1 MTAAS
6 VSEHP
11 MLRAVNTS
19 RRAFADVASVEPV
32 YMTPGDKATALR
44 GLAALKAQVE
54 EAEMRLLAAAGDLAQ
69 DTGARD
75 AGQWLAHEAH
85 LDPRTCHSELK
96 LAQAI
101 DEKCS
106 QVAASMRAG
115 AVNRAQAQVIVTAL
129 EKLPPEIDQV
139 TRRRAEKHLVELAGQ
154 FGPRELR
161 TLGDRILSVVAPD
174 IADEADARALER
186 EERSARIKTSIR
198 FKRLGDGITR
208 IVGQVPDAVAARL
221 ETYLDAFSSPR
232 VSTGERLPRSRRLG
246 QAFCA
251 LLEHLDPKKLP
262 DHGGDATTVMVTIPL
277 EDLRRDLATAG
288 IIGSLEGDLQ
298 ITADEA
304 RRLACTAKIIPVV
317 LGGKGEILDLG
328 RAQRLFNA
336 SQRKALRLRDKQ
348 CRAEGCSIPATWCEA
363 HHSHPWSAGGKT
375 DLADGVL
382 LCSHHH
388 QVAHDP
394 HMTHELT
401 STGAW
406 RFHRRP

>member
-1 MTAAS
+1 M
-6 VSEHP
+6 
-11 MLRAVNTS
+11 
-19 RRAFADVASVEPV
+19 
-32 YMTPGDKATALR
+32 YMKPGDKAAALVEVV
-44 GLAALKAQVE
+44 ALKAQVDE
-54 EAEMRLLAAAGDLAQ
+54 LELRVLAGSGDLAQ
-69 DTGARD
+69 DNGAKD

-85 LDPRTCHSELK
+85 LDPRSCHGELK

-101 DEKCS
+101 DEKWR
-106 QVAASMRAG
+106 VVGAGMRAG
-115 AVNRAQAQVIVTAL
+115 SVNRAQAQVIVAAL
-129 EKLPPEIDQV
+129 DKLPPEIDQV
-139 TRRRAEKHLVELAGQ
+139 TTRRAEKHLVELAGQ

-186 EERSARIKTSIR
+186 EERSARVKTSIR

-232 VSTGERLPRSRRLG
+232 QDAEHAPRSQKLG
-246 QAFCA
+246 HAFCS
-251 LLEHLDPKKLP
+251 LLEHLDPGKLP
-262 DHGGDATTVMVTIPL
+262 DHGGDATTVMVTISL
-277 EDLRRDLATAG
+277 DDLRRDLAAAG
-288 IIGSLEGDLQ
+288 VIGSLDSDLR
-298 ITADEA
+298 ISANEA
-304 RRLACTAKIIPVV
+304 RRLACTAKIVPVV

-328 RAQRLFNA
+328 RARRLYSPA
-336 SQRKALRLRDKQ
+336 QHKALRLRDKQ

-375 DLADGVL
+375 DLKDGVL

-388 QVAHDP
+388 HIAHDP
-394 HMTHELT
+394 RMTHEVMP
-401 STGAW
+401 TGAW

>member
-1 MTAAS
+1 
-6 VSEHP
+6 

-19 RRAFADVASVEPV
+19 RLAFAGVVSVEPI
-32 YMTPGDKATALR
+32 YMTAADKATALR
-44 GLAALKAQVE
+44 GLAALKTQVE
-54 EAEMRLLAAAGDLAQ
+54 EAEMRVLAASGDLAQ

-75 AGQWLAHEAH
+75 AGQWLAHQTH
-85 LDPRTCHSELK
+85 LDPRTCHGELK
-96 LAQAI
+96 LAEAI
-101 DEKCS
+101 DERWR
-106 QVAASMRAG
+106 QVGVGMRAG
-115 AVNRAQAQVIVTAL
+115 TVNRAQAQVIVSAL

-161 TLGDRILSVVAPD
+161 TLGDRILAVVAPE
-174 IADEADARALER
+174 IADEADAKALER
-186 EERSARIKTSIR
+186 EERSARVKTSLR

-208 IVGQVPDAVAARL
+208 IIGQVPDAVAARL

-232 VSTGERLPRSRRLG
+232 ISTGERLPRSNRLG

-251 LLEHLDPKKLP
+251 LLEHLDPTKLSA
-262 DHGGDATTVMVTIPL
+262 HGGDTTTVMVTVTL
-277 EDLRRDLATAG
+277 DDLRRDLATAG
-288 IIGSLEGDLQ
+288 VIGSLDGDLR

-317 LGGKGEILDLG
+317 LGGKGEILNLG
-328 RAQRLFNA
+328 RARRLYSPA
-336 SQRKALRLRDKQ
+336 QHKALRLRDKQ

-363 HHSHPWSAGGKT
+363 HHSHPWSQGGKT

-388 QVAHDP
+388 HVAHDAR
-394 HMTHELT
+394 MTHDLT

>member
-1 MTAAS
+1 
-6 VSEHP
+6 

-19 RRAFADVASVEPV
+19 RRAFHEVASVEPI

-44 GLAALKAQVE
+44 GLAALKTQVE
-54 EAEMRLLAAAGDLAQ
+54 EAEMRVLAASGDLAQ
-69 DTGARD
+69 DTGVRD
-75 AGQWLAHEAH
+75 AGQWLAHETH
-85 LDPRTCHSELK
+85 LDPRTCHSEMK

-161 TLGDRILSVVAPD
+161 TLGDRILSVVAPE
-174 IADEADARALER
+174 IADEADAKALER
-186 EERSARIKTSIR
+186 EERSARVKTSIR

-246 QAFCA
+246 EAFCA

-262 DHGGDATTVMVTIPL
+262 DHGGDATTAMVTISL
-277 EDLRRDLATAG
+277 DDLRRDLATAG
-288 IIGSLEGDLQ
+288 VIGSLDGDLR

-317 LGGKGEILDLG
+317 LGGKGEVLDLG

-375 DLADGVL
+375 DLKDGVL

-394 HMTHELT
+394 RMAHEVMP
-401 STGAW
+401 TGAW

>member
-1 MTAAS
+1 MATAS
-6 VSEHP
+6 VPEHP

-19 RRAFADVASVEPV
+19 RRAFDGVASVEPV
-32 YMTPGDKATALR
+32 YMTPADKAAALR

-54 EAEMRLLAAAGDLAQ
+54 EAEMRLLAASGDLAQ
-69 DTGARD
+69 DNGARD
-75 AGQWLAHEAH
+75 AGMWLAHEAH
-85 LDPRTCHSELK
+85 LDPQAMRAELK
-96 LAQAI
+96 LAEAI
-101 DEKCS
+101 DERWR
-106 QVAASMRAG
+106 QIGVAMREG
-115 AVNRAQAQVIVTAL
+115 FVNRAQAQVIVAAL

-161 TLGDRILSVVAPD
+161 TLGERILAVVAPE
-174 IADEADARALER
+174 IADEADAKALER
-186 EERSARIKTSIR
+186 EERSARVNTSMR
-198 FKRLGDGITR
+198 FKRLGNGITR
-208 IVGQVPDAVAARL
+208 IIGQVPDAIAARF

-232 VSTGERLPRSRRLG
+232 VSTGERVPRSNRLG
-246 QAFCA
+246 RAFCA
-251 LLEHLDPKKLP
+251 LLEHLDPSKLP
-262 DHGGDATTVMVTIPL
+262 DHGGDTTTVMVTISL
-277 EDLRRDLATAG
+277 DDLRRDLATAG
-288 IIGSLEGDLQ
+288 VIGSLDGNLR

-328 RAQRLFNA
+328 RAQRLFKA
-336 SQRKALRLRDKQ
+336 AQRKALRLRDKQ

-375 DLADGVL
+375 DLKDGVL

-388 QVAHDP
+388 HIAHDP
-394 HMTHELT
+394 RMTHEVMP
-401 STGAW
+401 TGAW

>member
-19 RRAFADVASVEPV
+19 RRAFAGVASVEPV

-54 EAEMRLLAAAGDLAQ
+54 EAEMRVLAAAGDLAQ
-69 DTGARD
+69 DAGARD
-75 AGQWLAHEAH
+75 AGMWLAHEAH
-85 LDPRTCHSELK
+85 LDPQSVRAELK
-96 LAQAI
+96 LAEAI
-101 DEKCS
+101 DERWR
-106 QVAASMRAG
+106 QVGAGMRTG
-115 AVNRAQAQVIVTAL
+115 SVNRAQAQVIVAAL

-161 TLGDRILSVVAPD
+161 TLGDRILAVVAPE
-174 IADEADARALER
+174 IADEADAKAFER
-186 EERSARIKTSIR
+186 EEQRARVRTSLR
-198 FKRLGDGITR
+198 FKRLGDGLTR
-208 IVGQVPDAVAARL
+208 IVALVPDAVAARL

-232 VSTGERLPRSRRLG
+232 QDAEHAPRSQKLGHAFCSLLERL
-246 QAFCA
+246 
-251 LLEHLDPKKLP
+251 DPSKLP
-262 DHGGDATTVMVTIPL
+262 DHGGDTTTIMVTVTL
-277 EDLRRDLATAG
+277 EELRRDLATAG
-288 IIGSLEGDLQ
+288 IIGSLDSDLR

-304 RRLACTAKIIPVV
+304 RRLACTAKIVPVV
-317 LGGKGEILDLG
+317 LGGKGEILNLG
-328 RAQRLFNA
+328 RARRLFNA
-336 SQRKALRLRDKQ
+336 AQRKALRLRDKQ

-363 HHSHPWSAGGKT
+363 HHSHPWSQGGKT
-375 DLADGVL
+375 DLAGGVL

-388 QVAHDP
+388 HAAHDP
-394 HMTHELT
+394 RMTHEVMP
-401 STGAW
+401 TGAW

>member
-1 MTAAS
+1 
-6 VSEHP
+6 

>member
-1 MTAAS
+1 MSASPTRDHPLLAA
-6 VSEHP
+6 V
-11 MLRAVNTS
+11 AAA
-19 RRAFADVASVEPV
+19 RRSIAGVGEVLPV
-32 YMTPGDKATALR
+32 YMKPGDKAAALVEVV
-44 GLAALKAQVE
+44 ALKAQVDE
-54 EAEMRLLAAAGDLAQ
+54 LELRVLAGSGDLAQ
-69 DTGARD
+69 DNGAKD

-85 LDPRTCHSELK
+85 LDPRSCHGELK

-101 DEKCS
+101 DEKWR
-106 QVAASMRAG
+106 VVGAGMRAG
-115 AVNRAQAQVIVTAL
+115 SVNRAQAQVIVAAL
-129 EKLPPEIDQV
+129 DKLPPEIDQV
-139 TRRRAEKHLVELAGQ
+139 TTRRAEKHLVELAGQ

-186 EERSARIKTSIR
+186 EERSARVKTSIR

-232 VSTGERLPRSRRLG
+232 QDAEHAPRSQKLG
-246 QAFCA
+246 HAFCS
-251 LLEHLDPKKLP
+251 LLEHLDPGKLP
-262 DHGGDATTVMVTIPL
+262 DHGGDATTVMVTISL
-277 EDLRRDLATAG
+277 DDLRRDLAAAG
-288 IIGSLEGDLQ
+288 VIGSLDSDLR
-298 ITADEA
+298 ISANEA
-304 RRLACTAKIIPVV
+304 RRLACTAKIVPVV

-328 RAQRLFNA
+328 RARRLYSPA
-336 SQRKALRLRDKQ
+336 QHKALRLRDKQ

-375 DLADGVL
+375 DLKDGVL

-388 QVAHDP
+388 HIAHDP
-394 HMTHELT
+394 RMTHEVMP
-401 STGAW
+401 TGAW

>member
-19 RRAFADVASVEPV
+19 RRAFHEVASVEPI
-32 YMTPGDKATALR
+32 YMTPADKATALR

-54 EAEMRLLAAAGDLAQ
+54 EAEMRVLAASGDLAQ

-75 AGQWLAHEAH
+75 AGMWLAQEAH

-96 LAQAI
+96 LAEAI
-101 DEKCS
+101 DEKWS
-106 QVAASMRAG
+106 QVGAGMRNG
-115 AVNRAQAQVIVTAL
+115 SVNRAQAQVIVAGL

-139 TRRRAEKHLVELAGQ
+139 SRRRAEKHLVELAGQ

-161 TLGDRILSVVAPD
+161 TLGDRILSVVAPE

-208 IVGQVPDAVAARL
+208 IIGQVPDAVAARL

-317 LGGKGEILDLG
+317 LGGKGEILNLG
-328 RAQRLFNA
+328 RARRLYSPA
-336 SQRKALRLRDKQ
+336 QHKALRLSDKQ
-348 CRAEGCSIPATWCEA
+348 CRAEGCTVPATWCEA
-363 HHSHPWSAGGKT
+363 HHSQPWPAGGKT
-375 DLADGVL
+375 DLKDGVL

-388 QVAHDP
+388 HVAHDP
-394 HMTHELT
+394 RVVREVT

>member
-1 MTAAS
+1 
-6 VSEHP
+6 
-11 MLRAVNTS
+11 MLRAVNSS

-54 EAEMRLLAAAGDLAQ
+54 EAEMRVLAASGDLAQ

-75 AGQWLAHEAH
+75 AGMWLAHEAH
-85 LDPRTCHSELK
+85 LDPQSVRAELK
-96 LAQAI
+96 LAEAI
-101 DEKCS
+101 DEKWHV
-106 QVAASMRAG
+106 VAAGMRAG
-115 AVNRAQAQVIVTAL
+115 TVNRAQAQVIVTAL

-139 TRRRAEKHLVELAGQ
+139 TRRRAEKHLIELAGQ

-161 TLGDRILSVVAPD
+161 TLGDRILSVVAPE
-174 IADEADARALER
+174 IADEADAKALER
-186 EERSARIKTSIR
+186 EEQRARVRTSLR
-198 FKRLGDGITR
+198 FKRLGDGLTR
-208 IVGQVPDAVAARL
+208 IVALVPDAVAARL

-232 VSTGERLPRSRRLG
+232 QDAEHAPRSQKLG
-246 QAFCA
+246 HAFCS
-251 LLEHLDPKKLP
+251 LLEHLDPKQLP
-262 DHGGDATTVMVTIPL
+262 DHGGDSTTVMVTVTL
-277 EDLRRDLATAG
+277 DELRRDLATAG
-288 IIGSLEGDLQ
+288 IIGSMEGDLR
-298 ITADEA
+298 ISANEA

-317 LGGKGEILDLG
+317 LGGKGEILNLG
-328 RAQRLFNA
+328 RARRLYSPA
-336 SQRKALRLRDKQ
+336 QHKALRLRDKQ

-363 HHSHPWSAGGKT
+363 HHSQPWSRGGKT

-388 QVAHDP
+388 HVAHDP